1 MHVIYHANPEDG
13 TGGGLSGVANANN
26 IGADP
31 LDLLR
36 IQEHVAKLSAQTS

>member
-1 MHVIYHANPEDG
+1 MHVMDHANTEDR

-26 IGADP
+26 VGADP

-36 IQEHVAKLSAQTS
+36 IQDRVAKLSAHTS